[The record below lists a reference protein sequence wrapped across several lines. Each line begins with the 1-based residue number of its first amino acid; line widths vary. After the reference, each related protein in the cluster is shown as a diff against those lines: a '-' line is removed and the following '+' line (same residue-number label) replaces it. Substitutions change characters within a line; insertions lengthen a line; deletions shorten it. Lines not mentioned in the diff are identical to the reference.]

1 MHWSD
6 EAKEIFKQ
14 LMKTLPAAERQE
26 IKESAQPR
34 AESLAEEENED
45 EVSVEAAI
53 LAVIQSTPMEFH
65 DRLRDMLAYQGI
77 DPEDYNEAFGE

>member
-14 LMKTLPAAERQE
+14 LMKALPSGERQE

-34 AESLAEEENED
+34 AESLAEEEGED
-45 EVSVEAAI
+45 EVSVEATI
-53 LAVIQSTPMEFH
+53 LAIIQSTPMEYH
-65 DRLRDMLAYQGI
+65 DRLRDMMAYHGI

>member
-14 LMKTLPAAERQE
+14 LMKTLPSGERQE

-34 AESLAEEENED
+34 AESLAEEEGDD

-53 LAVIQSTPMEFH
+53 LAVIESTPGEFH
-65 DRLRDMLAYQGI
+65 DRLRDMLAYNGI
-77 DPEDYNEAFGE
+77 DPEDYNAAFGE

>member
-1 MHWSD
+1 MNWSD

-14 LMKTLPAAERQE
+14 LLKTLPASERQE

-53 LAVIQSTPMEFH
+53 LAVIHSTPREFH
-65 DRLRDMLAYQGI
+65 DRLRDMLAYQGT

>member
-6 EAKEIFKQ
+6 EAKDIFKQ
-14 LMKTLPAAERQE
+14 LMKNLPAGERQE
-26 IKESAQPR
+26 IKEAAQPR

-53 LAVIQSTPMEFH
+53 LAVIESTPAEFH
-65 DRLRDMLAYQGI
+65 DRLRDMMAYQGI
-77 DPEDYNEAFGE
+77 DPEDYKSAFGE